1 MRLPETHDD
10 KMAKI
15 AKRRGRLK
23 AQAAKCKLISP
34 TRAKKKRKKKNEKIR
49 RGTEKKQ
56 RKQRE

>member
-34 TRAKKKRKKKNEKIR
+34 TRAKKKEKKNEKKR
-49 RGTEKKQ
+49 KKEQ
-56 RKQRE
+56 TASGWAPKK

>member
-34 TRAKKKRKKKNEKIR
+34 TRAKKKRKKEKRKN
-49 RGTEKKQ
+49 KK
-56 RKQRE
+56 RN